1 MVRALF
7 ILILLCLL
15 WHATLE
21 AQPRE
26 TALDT
31 YIIFLKD
38 KKNNSYKIS
47 EPATFLTRRAL
58 DRRTRQHIGI
68 DSTDLPVSRFYL
80 DSLQKIGIS
89 IHNISR
95 WLNTLTFKTTDPNIL
110 AKLNT
115 LNFVRTIEKT
125 TPVNVHLSDIS
136 EPYSSELYDSSA
148 YGWGFRQIH
157 VHNGEYLHN
166 QGFRGEGMLIAVID
180 AGFYNYLTLNSFQN
194 ILKEDR
200 IKGIRDFVDHDGEV
214 NKDHTHGMQVL
225 SIIGG
230 EVNNSF
236 IGTAPKANFLL
247 LRSENASGENLVEE
261 DNWVAAA
268 EYADSLGADVIN
280 TSLGYS
286 TFDNP
291 LQNHSYADMNGTT
304 TRISLAAE
312 IASKKGMI
320 VVVSAGNEG
329 AAPWRY
335 ISAPADARNIL
346 TVGAVNYSLIRAPFS
361 SVGPTADGRVKPDVV
376 AVGQGTYLQSVN
388 NIIGS
393 GNGTSFSAPVITG
406 LTACLWQ
413 SSPKKSNI
421 EILDA
426 IRKSSD
432 RFLNPDNNYGYGLP
446 DFKKALFLLNPAFE
460 SKKGILVYPNPFTTA
475 IKISYKAT
483 SGSSMR
489 IEIFNTAGKKIYLKN
504 FQIIPD
510 LAGQIEIN
518 DLAGIPRG
526 IVVIRA
532 ISGKQVTSVTALKL

>member
-1 MVRALF
+1 MRALL
-7 ILILLCLL
+7 ILIIVCLA
-15 WHATLE
+15 WHENLE
-21 AQPRE
+21 AQPQE
-26 TALDT
+26 TASGT

-38 KKNNSYKIS
+38 KKNNSYKIN
-47 EPATFLTRRAL
+47 EPATFLTHKAL
-58 DRRTRQHIGI
+58 ARRTRQGIAI

-80 DSLQKIGIS
+80 DSLQKIGVKVY
-89 IHNISR
+89 NASR
-95 WLNTLTFKTTDPNIL
+95 WLNTITFKTTDPNIL

-115 LNFVRTIEKT
+115 LNFVRSIEKT
-125 TPVNVHLSDIS
+125 APVKVHLSDVS

-157 VHNGEYLHN
+157 VHNGDYLHN

-194 ILKEDR
+194 IIKEKR

-230 EVNNSF
+230 ELNNSF
-236 IGTAPKANFLL
+236 IGTAPKADILL

-261 DNWVAAA
+261 DNWVTAA

-304 TRISLAAE
+304 TRISMAAE
-312 IASKKGMI
+312 IASEKGMI

-329 AAPWRY
+329 AASWRY
-335 ISAPADARNIL
+335 ISAPADARKIL
-346 TVGAVNYSLIRAPFS
+346 TVGAVNHSLIRAPFS
-361 SVGPTADGRVKPDVV
+361 SVGPTADGRIKPDVV
-376 AVGQGTYLQSVN
+376 AIGQGTYLQSAN

-393 GNGTSFSAPVITG
+393 GNGTSFSAPVIAG

-413 SSPKKSNI
+413 GAHSKTNI
-421 EILDA
+421 EIMSA

-446 DFKKALFLLNPAFE
+446 DFKKALFLLNPSFE
-460 SKKGILVYPNPFTTA
+460 SKKEILVYPNPFSTG
-475 IKISYKAT
+475 IRISYKAT

-489 IEIFNTAGKKIYLKN
+489 IEIFNTAGKKIYLRN
-504 FQIIPD
+504 FQITPD
-510 LAGQIEIN
+510 LAGEIEIN